1 MALLLVSGFFA
12 SFVSLG
18 GTATAQEVGQLS
30 AYAPADAVF
39 YGEFELDKESD
50 QLVQATA
57 LLERANLTALLTE
70 EQEDEVEMQVDN
82 LGLIADGQAS
92 VFLTDIPEETIGS
105 LSDATGMTADAVE
118 VGQDPETSLEDEVPD
133 GWALVI
139 MPADVDQAFTMYS
152 SIAFE
157 GDATTAEE
165 SEYGGYTILNNVPE
179 DEYTTQVFIA
189 QVDDVIVVA
198 AASTDVESVIDT
210 VNGDSPALSADENF
224 TMVRESLESDVIAFG
239 YVNGPALLEQVDEI
253 DDLEE
258 AGLSDETLAS
268 YDTYAGFVFWADDNG
283 FRMDSLAFPSGDVT
297 FPETSA
303 YDASFAAET
312 PSDALFY
319 SGGTDLG
326 MNPGINLM
334 AVAFASSVIGA
345 DSEGGSMF
353 ATPGAIAEDYA
364 DEVFAQAEEELGF
377 NLKTDLLDQMVGEW
391 AMAGTVENISESGA
405 DISALFVTELED
417 SAPVETIVSDLTA
430 MMEQEAGD
438 SAEFSTRDV
447 NGSEVTSV
455 DLSDDSGFTMVLE
468 FGVVDDQLMIGV
480 NEGIDFATLAE
491 DGSLADDEVFQQTF
505 EALPSDNVNSSSY
518 LNVNSLLPL
527 VDDVIAMTA
536 VSELDADPS
545 CAEYATQEEAQA
557 AYDEDSFENWMLDQN
572 FNDIA
577 CEDHFAPPAQ
587 EATPD
592 SGVEEINVLSVG
604 TVTFESEGVIGTS
617 TIILIGE

>member
-92 VFLTDIPEETIGS
+92 VFLKDIPEETIGS

-118 VGQDPETSLEDEVPD
+118 VGQDPETSLEEEVPD

-198 AASTDVESVIDT
+198 AASADVESVIDT

-239 YVNGPALLEQVDEI
+239 YVNGPALLEQVGEI

-303 YDASFAAET
+303 YDESFAAET
-312 PSDALFY
+312 PADAL
-319 SGGTDLG
+319 
-326 MNPGINLM
+326 
-334 AVAFASSVIGA
+334 FASSVIGA
-345 DSEGGSMF
+345 DTEGGSMF

-391 AMAGTVENISESGA
+391 AMSGTVENISQTGA

-417 SAPVETIVSDLTA
+417 SAPVETIVSDITA

-438 SAEFSTRDV
+438 EAEFSTRDV

-468 FGVVDDQLMIGV
+468 FGVVDNQLMIGV
-480 NEGIDFATLAE
+480 NEGIDFATHAE

-518 LNVNSLLPL
+518 LNVSSLLPL

-592 SGVEEINVLSVG
+592 TGVEEINVLSVG